1 MDLTA
6 LLGIAD
12 GALTGGL
19 FGLIGTAIHAGLK
32 AWDGHQATKKELAHR
47 EYDLRELTLNNQL
60 QVEMEESRLV
70 GAKMEADNRLAVTEE
85 QVAGEMRTASYE
97 HDHAAYTQ
105 TLSATWSG
113 RLARFLLAVVDVVR
127 GLMRPAIT
135 VALLWMLWEIAG
147 LLQRITGGT
156 LPADQA
162 ATLWLQI
169 VTAII
174 TLATTCVTWWF
185 GSRQLRVGGR

>member
-1 MDLTA
+1 MDLSA
-6 LLGIAD
+6 LFGIAD
-12 GALTGGL
+12 GAFTGGL
-19 FGLIGTAIHAGLK
+19 FGLAGTAIHAGLK
-32 AWDGHQATKKELAHR
+32 AWDGHQETKKELAHR
-47 EYDLRELTLNNQL
+47 DYDLQELTLNNQL

-97 HDHAAYTQ
+97 HDRSAYTQ
-105 TLSATWSG
+105 TLSDTFSG
-113 RLARFLLAVVDVVR
+113 RLARFLLAAVDVVR

-135 VALLWMLWEIAG
+135 VAMLWMLWEIG
-147 LLQRITGGT
+147 SMLQRITGGT
-156 LPADQA
+156 MPVDQA
-162 ATLWLQI
+162 SALWLQV

-185 GSRQLRVGGR
+185 GSRQLRRAGS